1 VADELL
7 SQEEIDALL
16 RGSSSKMAPS
26 QNGEDLTP
34 EEKDILGEIGNIS
47 MGSAATTLSTLL
59 NKKVEITTPVVSVRT
74 VEEFEESFPEPAV
87 LFKVNFVEGITGAAT
102 FVLKE
107 RDALV
112 VGDLMMGG
120 DGVSNLPDA
129 INELYQSA
137 VSEAMNQMMGA
148 AATSI
153 SSMLGRKV
161 NIAPPE
167 AKPIDLSNKTDL
179 FPDFSLTQRVVTV
192 HFKMEIEGILETEFS
207 QIMPV
212 DFAKELC
219 RSVSEAMSG
228 EGAQEVSGEQPVSTG
243 SVSEEPPRSTGPS
256 LESRAPVGGG
266 AVSSSTPVAQ
276 PVQFAPLSQAESI
289 SAGPKNIDLI
299 LDVPVKVSVELGE
312 TKMLIRDILAL
323 SPGALVEL
331 NKLAGEPVDILVNG
345 RVIARGE
352 VVVID
357 ENFGVRITAI
367 VTPQERIER
376 MRKSLE

>member
-16 RGSSSKMAPS
+16 KGSSSETTSPIP
-26 QNGEDLTP
+26 NEDLTP
-34 EEKDILGEIGNIS
+34 EEKDILGELGNIS

-59 NKKVEITTPVVSVRT
+59 NKKVEITTPMVNVQT

-87 LFKVNFVEGITGAAT
+87 LFKVNFVEGMTGAAI

-107 RDALV
+107 KDALV

-137 VSEAMNQMMGA
+137 VGEAMNQMMGA

-153 SSMLGRKV
+153 SSMIGRKV

-167 AKPIDLSNKTDL
+167 ARPVDLSSKTDL
-179 FPDFSLTQRVVTV
+179 FPDFSLAQRIATV
-192 HFKMEIEGILETEFS
+192 RFKMEIEGILETEFS
-207 QIMPV
+207 QIMPIE
-212 DFAKELC
+212 FAKELC
-219 RSVSEAMSG
+219 RSISEAMG
-228 EGAQEVSGEQPVSTG
+228 AEAQEATTEQPVS
-243 SVSEEPPRSTGPS
+243 SVSEEPMRSTGPT
-256 LESRAPVGGG
+256 LESQAPTGGG
-266 AVSSSTPVAQ
+266 AVGEATPVAQ
-276 PVQFAPLSQAESI
+276 PVQFAPLTQTEPVA
-289 SAGPKNIDLI
+289 APKNIDLI
-299 LDVPVKVSVELGE
+299 LDVPVKISVQLGE

-323 SPGALVEL
+323 SPGSLVEL

>member
-1 VADELL
+1 MADELL

-16 RGSSSKMAPS
+16 KGGSSETTSAVS
-26 QNGEDLTP
+26 GEDLTP
-34 EEKDILGEIGNIS
+34 EEKDILGELGNIS

-59 NKKVEITTPVVSVRT
+59 NKKVEITTPMVKVQT

-87 LFKVNFVEGITGAAT
+87 LFKVNFVEGITGAAI

-107 RDALV
+107 KDALV

-137 VSEAMNQMMGA
+137 VGEAMNQMMGA

-153 SSMLGRKV
+153 SSMIGRKV

-167 AKPIDLSNKTDL
+167 ARPVDLSNKTDL
-179 FPDFSLTQRVVTV
+179 FPDFSLAQKIVAVR
-192 HFKMEIEGILETEFS
+192 FKMEIEGILETEFS
-207 QIMPV
+207 QVMPIE
-212 DFAKELC
+212 FAKELC
-219 RSVSEAMSG
+219 RSISETMGA
-228 EGAQEVSGEQPVSTG
+228 EAQEDTTEQPVS
-243 SVSEEPPRSTGPS
+243 SVSEEPIRSTGPT
-256 LESRAPVGGG
+256 LESQAPTGGSAAG
-266 AVSSSTPVAQ
+266 GTTPVAQ
-276 PVQFAPLSQAESI
+276 PVQFAPLTQTEPVA
-289 SAGPKNIDLI
+289 APKNIDLI
-299 LDVPVKVSVELGE
+299 LDVPVRVSVQLGE

-323 SPGALVEL
+323 SPGSLVEL

>member
-1 VADELL
+1 MADELL

-16 RGSSSKMAPS
+16 KGGSSEATSAVS
-26 QNGEDLTP
+26 NEDLTP
-34 EEKDILGEIGNIS
+34 EEKDILGELGNIS

-59 NKKVEITTPVVSVRT
+59 NKKVEITTPMVNVQT

-87 LFKVNFVEGITGAAT
+87 LFKVNFVEGMTGAAI

-107 RDALV
+107 KDALI

-137 VSEAMNQMMGA
+137 VGEAMNQMMGA

-153 SSMLGRKV
+153 SSMIGKKV

-167 AKPIDLSNKTDL
+167 ARPVDLSNKTDL
-179 FPDFSLTQRVVTV
+179 FPDFSLAQRVATV
-192 HFKMEIEGILETEFS
+192 RFKMEIEGILETEFS
-207 QIMPV
+207 QIMPIE
-212 DFAKELC
+212 FAKELC
-219 RSVSEAMSG
+219 RSISEAMG
-228 EGAQEVSGEQPVSTG
+228 AEAQEATTEQPVS
-243 SVSEEPPRSTGPS
+243 SASEGPMRSTGPT
-256 LESRAPVGGG
+256 LESQAPTGGSAVGG
-266 AVSSSTPVAQ
+266 ATPVAQ
-276 PVQFAPLSQAESI
+276 PVQFAPLTQTEPVA
-289 SAGPKNIDLI
+289 APKNIDLI
-299 LDVPVKVSVELGE
+299 LDVPVRVSVQLGE

-323 SPGALVEL
+323 SPGSLVEL

-367 VTPQERIER
+367 VTTQERIER